1 MPTINNLVDGEKKI
15 LYKNIWN
22 LFRIFILINYS
33 KLTCMVSNIAK
44 SSSYLLTQEVAEF
57 LKTQPLNVQVRELLE
72 FIEKGNT
79 IDNRD
84 IYVKNFK
91 ELLNDIK
98 EATIYSYK
106 QDVTSGDT
114 AESITEVKVDY
125 ICKLPK
131 YTNKF

>member
-1 MPTINNLVDGEKKI
+1 MVKKRFYI
-15 LYKNIWN
+15 KKYGIYSVSLAQVAV
-22 LFRIFILINYS
+22 LINYLLS

-57 LKTQPLNVQVRELLE
+57 LKTQPLNIQVRELLE

-106 QDVTSGDT
+106 HDIKSGDT